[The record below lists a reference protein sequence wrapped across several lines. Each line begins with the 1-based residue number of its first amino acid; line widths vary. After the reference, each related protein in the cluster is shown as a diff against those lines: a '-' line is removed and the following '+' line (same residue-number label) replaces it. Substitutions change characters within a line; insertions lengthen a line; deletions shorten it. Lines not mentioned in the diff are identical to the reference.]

1 MATFAS
7 SFHINPASSLSQATQ
22 STPLPWLGAAFGTL
36 TTLVNL
42 LARAESNKNGMRQL
56 EERCLS
62 FLAII
67 KSEGD
72 TMTPDDKNKL
82 CSSAQSTIQGILD
95 RMTPWCLMSRLKLFV
110 KQDELTGV
118 IQQCH
123 LEISDCLNRLQITS
137 HLEIHKWQSAFEEN
151 QRIDNEY
158 MVQYLGDLKNRQEI
172 LVDVQLQQTAVVNQI
187 LTMMQQNL
195 PGHVSATGSAE
206 HGLESNLYNVLQ
218 SSRTLLPNM
227 NLKRGEVR
235 RTSNYAVNGTSR
247 TDVWEGCYLNEEKV
261 AIRVLRA
268 VYATPKTLKRF
279 KTEAEIWRRVFEAD
293 KGEHIITIYGFCQ
306 SDGDYPY
313 TVSPWMSNGT
323 LKDYVYEHPEVDHR
337 YMLKGIAEGIKLLH
351 SMSVVHGDIKGINIA
366 ISPDGRP
373 LLSNFGFARLEEEI
387 MSYFDVSNGSTL
399 NQESLR
405 WCPAELCRSGG
416 KRTMASDVYAF
427 SMTVLELMTHEEP
440 WVSVRLAT
448 QVILKVCQGET
459 PPRPMD
465 PIVTE
470 RGLDDTLWAL
480 LEKCWCMN
488 MHDRLTMKEIA
499 SCL

>member
-1 MATFAS
+1 MESVAS
-7 SFHINPASSLSQATQ
+7 SRFHINPASALSQATQ
-22 STPLPWLGAAFGTL
+22 STPCTWLGPAFGALITL
-36 TTLVNL
+36 INL
-42 LARAESNKNGMRQL
+42 LAKAESNKNGMRQL

-62 FLAII
+62 FLTII
-67 KSEGD
+67 QNEGE
-72 TMTPDDKNKL
+72 TMLPDDKTRL
-82 CSSAQSTIQGILD
+82 CSGAQSTIQGILD
-95 RMTPWCLMSRLKLFV
+95 RMTPWCLMSRIKLFV
-110 KQDELTGV
+110 KQDELAGV

-123 LEISDCLNRLQITS
+123 LEISDCLNKLQITS
-137 HLEIHKWQSAFEEN
+137 HLEIHRWQSAFEDN

-158 MVQYLGDLKNRQEI
+158 MIEYLGDLRNKQEI
-172 LVDVQLQQTAVVNQI
+172 LMNNQLQQTAAVNQI
-187 LTMMQQNL
+187 LTVMQENL
-195 PGHVSATGSAE
+195 PSHVSATVQR
-206 HGLESNLYNVLQ
+206 GLESNLYNLLQ
-218 SSRTLLPNM
+218 SSRSLLPNM

-268 VYATPKTLKRF
+268 VYATPKTLKKF
-279 KTEAEIWRRVFEAD
+279 KVEAEIWRRVFEAD
-293 KGEHIITIYGFCQ
+293 KGEHILTIYGFCQ
-306 SDGDYPY
+306 SDGEYPY

-323 LKDYVYEHPEVDHR
+323 LTDYLNEYPEVDHR
-337 YMLKGIAEGIKLLH
+337 YILKGIAEGIKLLH
-351 SMSVVHGDIKGINIA
+351 SMSVVHGDIKGFNIA

-373 LLSNFGFARLEEEI
+373 LLSNFGFTRLEEEI
-387 MSYFDVSNGSTL
+387 MSYFDVSSGSTL

-405 WCPAELCRSGG
+405 WCPAELCKSGG

-427 SMTVLELMTHEEP
+427 SMTVLELMTHKEP
-440 WVSVRLAT
+440 WASVHLAP

-459 PPRPMD
+459 PSRPTD
-465 PIVTE
+465 PVVAE

-488 MHDRLTMKEIA
+488 MHKRLTMKEIA

>member
-1 MATFAS
+1 MATYTS
-7 SFHINPASSLSQATQ
+7 SFHLNPASGLSQALQ
-22 STPLPWLGAAFGTL
+22 STPLPWLAPAFNALSTL
-36 TTLVNL
+36 INI
-42 LARAESNKNGMRQL
+42 LARAESNKNGMRLL

-67 KSEGD
+67 KSEGEA
-72 TMTPDDKNKL
+72 MAPDEKTRICL
-82 CSSAQSTIQGILD
+82 SAQSTIQGILE
-95 RMTPWCLMSRLKLFV
+95 RMTPWCLMSRVRLFA
-110 KQDELTGV
+110 KQDELAGV

-123 LEISDCLNRLQITS
+123 LEISDCLNKLQITS
-137 HLEIHKWQSAFEEN
+137 HLEIHRWQSAFEEN

-158 MVQYLGDLKNRQEI
+158 IVQYLGDLRNTQEL
-172 LVDVQLQQTAVVNQI
+172 LVDAQMQQTAVVHQI
-187 LTMMQQNL
+187 LTVMQENL
-195 PGHVSATGSAE
+195 GHVSTTAE
-206 HGLESNLYNVLQ
+206 HGLQSNLYNLLQ
-218 SSRTLLPNM
+218 KSRTLLPNM
-227 NLKRGEVR
+227 DLKRGEVK

-279 KTEAEIWRRVFEAD
+279 KAEAEIWRRIFEAD
-293 KGEHIITIYGFCQ
+293 KGAHILTIYGFCQ

-323 LKDYVYEHPEVDHR
+323 LNDYVNEHPEVDHR
-337 YMLKGIAEGIKLLH
+337 YMLKGVAEGMKLLH
-351 SMSVVHGDIKGINIA
+351 SMSVVHGDIKGINIV

-373 LLSNFGFARLEEEI
+373 LLSNFGFTRLEEEI

-427 SMTVLELMTHEEP
+427 SMTALELMTHEEP

-459 PPRPMD
+459 PRRPTN
-465 PIVTE
+465 PVVAE
-470 RGLDDTLWAL
+470 RGLDDALWAL
-480 LEKCWCMN
+480 LEKCWCTN
-488 MHDRLTMKEIA
+488 VHDRLTMNEIVNR
-499 SCL
+499 L

>member
-1 MATFAS
+1 MATFTS
-7 SFHINPASSLSQATQ
+7 SFHINPASALSQATQ
-22 STPLPWLGAAFGTL
+22 STPLSWLGPAFSALSTL
-36 TTLVNL
+36 INI
-42 LARAESNKNGMRQL
+42 LARAESNKNSMQLL

-62 FLAII
+62 FLTII
-67 KSEGD
+67 KSEGEA
-72 TMTPDDKNKL
+72 MAPDEQTRL

-95 RMTPWCLMSRLKLFV
+95 RMAPWCLMSRVKLFV
-110 KQDELTGV
+110 RQDELAGV

-123 LEISDCLNRLQITS
+123 LEISDCLNKLQITS
-137 HLEIHKWQSAFEEN
+137 HLEIHRWQSAFEEN

-158 MVQYLGDLKNRQEI
+158 VVQYLGDLRNTQEL
-172 LVDVQLQQTAVVNQI
+172 LVDVQLQQTAVVHQI
-187 LTMMQQNL
+187 LTVMQENL
-195 PGHVSATGSAE
+195 PGDVSTTTE
-206 HGLESNLYNVLQ
+206 RGLESNLYNLLLR
-218 SSRTLLPNM
+218 SRTLLPNM

-279 KTEAEIWRRVFEAD
+279 KAEAEMWRRVFEAD
-293 KGEHIITIYGFCQ
+293 KGAHILTIYGFCQ

-323 LKDYVYEHPEVDHR
+323 LNDYVKEYPDVDHR
-337 YMLKGIAEGIKLLH
+337 NMLKGVAEGIKLLH

-373 LLSNFGFARLEEEI
+373 LLSIFGFTRVTCPLI
-387 MSYFDVSNGSTL
+387 NGSTL

-405 WCPAELCRSGG
+405 WCPAELCRNGG

-427 SMTVLELMTHEEP
+427 SMTALELMTHEEP

-448 QVILKVCQGET
+448 QVILKVCQGKT
-459 PPRPMD
+459 PPRPTN
-465 PIVTE
+465 PVVAE
-470 RGLDDTLWAL
+470 RGLDDALWTL
-480 LEKCWCMN
+480 LEKCWCTN
-488 MHDRLTMKEIA
+488 MHDRLTMNEIV

>member
-7 SFHINPASSLSQATQ
+7 SFLINPASALCQAIQ
-22 STPLPWLGAAFGTL
+22 STPCPWIDPAFSVL
-36 TTLVNL
+36 TILIDL
-42 LARAESNKNGMRQL
+42 LAKAESNKNGMRQL
-56 EERCLS
+56 EERCFAL
-62 FLAII
+62 LAII
-67 KSEGD
+67 QNEGEG
-72 TMTPDDKNKL
+72 MVPDDKARL
-82 CSSAQSTIQGILD
+82 CSGAQGTIQGILD
-95 RMTPWCLMSRLKLFV
+95 RMTPWCLMPRIKLFV
-110 KQDELTGV
+110 KQDELAEV

-123 LEISDCLNRLQITS
+123 LEISDCLNKLQITS
-137 HLEIHKWQSAFEEN
+137 HLEIHRWQSTFEIN
-151 QRIDNEY
+151 HRNDNEY
-158 MVQYLGDLKNRQEI
+158 MIQYLGDLRNKQEI
-172 LVDVQLQQTAVVNQI
+172 ITNSQLQQTAAINQI
-187 LTMMQQNL
+187 LTVMQENL
-195 PGHVSATGSAE
+195 PGHVSATAE
-206 HGLESNLYNVLQ
+206 HSLESNLYNLLL

-235 RTSNYAVNGTSR
+235 RTGNYAVNGTSR
-247 TDVWEGCYLNEEKV
+247 TDIWEGCYLNEEKV

-279 KTEAEIWRRVFEAD
+279 KIEAEIWRRVFEAD
-293 KGEHIITIYGFCQ
+293 KGKHILAIYGFCQ

-313 TVSPWMSNGT
+313 TVSSWMSNGT
-323 LKDYVYEHPEVDHR
+323 LKDYVKVHPEVDHR
-337 YMLKGIAEGIKLLH
+337 YILKGITEGIKLLH
-351 SMSVVHGDIKGINIA
+351 SMSIVHGDIKGFNIA

-387 MSYFDVSNGSTL
+387 TSYFDVSNGSTL

-459 PPRPMD
+459 PPRPTD
-465 PIVTE
+465 PGIAE
-470 RGLDDTLWAL
+470 RGLDDALWAL
-480 LEKCWCMN
+480 LEKCWCVN
-488 MHDRLTMKEIA
+488 MHDRLTIKEIA

>member
-1 MATFAS
+1 MQAFAS
-7 SFHINPASSLSQATQ
+7 SFHINPASALSQATQ
-22 STPLPWLGAAFGTL
+22 STPFPWLGPAFGAL
-36 TTLVNL
+36 TILINL
-42 LARAESNKNGMRQL
+42 LAKAESNKNGMRQL

-62 FLAII
+62 LLTII
-67 KSEGD
+67 QSEGE
-72 TMTPDDKNKL
+72 TMAPSDKARL
-82 CSSAQSTIQGILD
+82 CSDAQSTIQGILD
-95 RMTPWCLMSRLKLFV
+95 RMTPWCLMSRIKLFV
-110 KQDELTGV
+110 KQDELAGV

-137 HLEIHKWQSAFEEN
+137 HVEIHRWQSAFEDN
-151 QRIDNEY
+151 RRIDNEY
-158 MVQYLGDLKNRQEI
+158 MIQYLGDLKNQQEI
-172 LVDVQLQQTAVVNQI
+172 LVNNQLHQTAAVNQI
-187 LTMMQQNL
+187 LTVMQENL
-195 PGHVSATGSAE
+195 PGHVSATAE
-206 HGLESNLYNVLQ
+206 HGLESNLYNLLR

-227 NLKRGEVR
+227 NLRRGEVR

-279 KTEAEIWRRVFEAD
+279 KIEAEIWRRVFEAD
-293 KGEHIITIYGFCQ
+293 KGEHILTIYGFCQ
-306 SDGDYPY
+306 SDGEYPY

-323 LKDYVYEHPEVDHR
+323 LKDYVNEHPEVDHR
-337 YMLKGIAEGIKLLH
+337 SILKGIVEGIKLLH
-351 SMSVVHGDIKGINIA
+351 NMSVVHGDIKGFNIA

-373 LLSNFGFARLEEEI
+373 LLSNFGFTRLEEEI

-459 PPRPMD
+459 PPRPTD
-465 PIVTE
+465 PVVVK
-470 RGLDDTLWAL
+470 RGLDDALWAL

-488 MHDRLTMKEIA
+488 MHNRPTMKEIA
-499 SCL
+499 SCLSC

>member
-1 MATFAS
+1 MPTFAS
-7 SFHINPASSLSQATQ
+7 SFHINPASALSQATQ
-22 STPLPWLGAAFGTL
+22 STPAPWLGPAFGVLVTL
-36 TTLVNL
+36 INL
-42 LARAESNKNGMRQL
+42 LAKAESNKNGMRQL
-56 EERCLS
+56 EERGLS
-62 FLAII
+62 LLAII
-67 KSEGD
+67 KNEGE
-72 TMTPDDKNKL
+72 TMAPDDQNRL
-82 CSSAQSTIQGILD
+82 CSGAKSTIQSILD
-95 RMTPWCLMSRLKLFV
+95 RMTPWCLMSRIKLFL
-110 KQDELTGV
+110 KQDELAGV

-123 LEISDCLNRLQITS
+123 LEISDCLNKLQITS
-137 HLEIHKWQSAFEEN
+137 HLEIHKWQSAFEDN

-158 MVQYLGDLKNRQEI
+158 MIQYLGDLKNKQEI
-172 LVDVQLQQTAVVNQI
+172 LVNVQLQQTAAVNQI
-187 LTMMQQNL
+187 LTMMQENL
-195 PGHVSATGSAE
+195 GYVSATAE
-206 HGLESNLYNVLQ
+206 HGLESNLYNLLQ
-218 SSRTLLPNM
+218 RSRSLLPNM

-247 TDVWEGCYLNEEKV
+247 TDVWEGSYLNEEKV

-279 KTEAEIWRRVFEAD
+279 KAEAEIWRRVFEVD
-293 KGEHIITIYGFCQ
+293 QGQHILTIYGFCQ
-306 SDGDYPY
+306 SDGEFPY

-323 LKDYVYEHPEVDHR
+323 LKDYVNEYPEVDHR
-337 YMLKGIAEGIKLLH
+337 YILKGIVEGITLLH

-373 LLSNFGFARLEEEI
+373 LLSNFGFTRLEEDI
-387 MSYFDVSNGSTL
+387 MSNFDISNGSTL

-440 WVSVRLAT
+440 WVSVRMAT

-459 PPRPMD
+459 PPRPTD
-465 PIVTE
+465 PVVAE
-470 RGLDDTLWAL
+470 RGLDHALWAV

-488 MHDRLTMKEIA
+488 MHDRLTMEEIA
-499 SCL
+499 SYL

>member
-7 SFHINPASSLSQATQ
+7 SFHINPASALSQATQ
-22 STPLPWLGAAFGTL
+22 STPFSWLGPAFGAL
-36 TTLVNL
+36 TTLINL
-42 LARAESNKNGMRQL
+42 LAKAESNKNGMRQL
-56 EERCLS
+56 EERCISL
-62 FLAII
+62 LTII
-67 KSEGD
+67 QNEGE
-72 TMTPDDKNKL
+72 TMAPDDKTRL
-82 CSSAQSTIQGILD
+82 CSGAQSTIQGVLD
-95 RMTPWCLMSRLKLFV
+95 RMTPWCLMSRFKLFT
-110 KQDELTGV
+110 KQDKLAGV

-123 LEISDCLNRLQITS
+123 LEISDCLSKLQITS
-137 HLEIHKWQSAFEEN
+137 HLEIHRWQAAFEDN
-151 QRIDNEY
+151 QRIDSEH
-158 MVQYLGDLKNRQEI
+158 MIQYLGDLRNKQEI
-172 LVDVQLQQTAVVNQI
+172 LMNDQLQQTAAINQI
-187 LTMMQQNL
+187 LTLMQENL
-195 PGHVSATGSAE
+195 PGDVSATAE
-206 HGLESNLYNVLQ
+206 HGLESNLYNLLQ

-235 RTSNYAVNGTSR
+235 RTSHYAVNGTSR

-293 KGEHIITIYGFCQ
+293 KGEHILTIYGFCQ
-306 SDGDYPY
+306 SDGEYPY

-323 LKDYVYEHPEVDHR
+323 LKDYVNEHPEVDHR
-337 YMLKGIAEGIKLLH
+337 YILKGIVEGIKLLH
-351 SMSVVHGDIKGINIA
+351 SMSVVHGDIKGFNIA

-416 KRTMASDVYAF
+416 KRTIASDVYAF

-459 PPRPMD
+459 PPRPTD
-465 PIVTE
+465 PVVAE
-470 RGLDDTLWAL
+470 RGLDDALWAL

-499 SCL
+499 SHL